1 MASAVEQFA
10 SNLNFGAFAK
20 AEELKQRLWFTLGAL
35 LIYRVGTYVPLPGI
49 NPHALEAIFQQKSGG
64 ILDMFNMFSGGSL
77 QRMAIFALGLALV
90 YFPFGFYFI
99 GKPSQNYTYT
109 IPVLLGFIYAL
120 GISTLLI
127 SAVNID
133 SYRYPLIAG
142 FFVLLALVI
151 YLVVKLRS
159 AYYPAIFVNAQFIR
173 IGFIIL
179 TNLIVL
185 LK

>member
-1 MASAVEQFA
+1 MANMATTLNSIKFVERMLMGLTFV
-10 SNLNFGAFAK
+10 
-20 AEELKQRLWFTLGAL
+20 AL
-35 LIYRVGTYVPLPGI
+35 LVHY
-49 NPHALEAIFQQKSGG
+49 IFAYQPT
-64 ILDMFNMFSGGSL
+64 FF
-77 QRMAIFALGLALV
+77 MAIFALGLALV

-99 GKPSQNYTYT
+99 GKPSQYYTYT